1 MPSNR
6 QHSTIVEGQPG
17 DAYLVE
23 DCVTHLH
30 RLRQYR
36 GVFVRETS
44 THTDDADDADD
55 CTAYPPSSLT
65 QMEAVS

>member
-1 MPSNR
+1 MPSNPA
-6 QHSTIVEGQPG
+6 HSTIVEGQPG
-17 DAYLVE
+17 DAHLVE

-44 THTDDADDADD
+44 THTDDADD
-55 CTAYPPSSLT
+55 CTAYPPSSLP